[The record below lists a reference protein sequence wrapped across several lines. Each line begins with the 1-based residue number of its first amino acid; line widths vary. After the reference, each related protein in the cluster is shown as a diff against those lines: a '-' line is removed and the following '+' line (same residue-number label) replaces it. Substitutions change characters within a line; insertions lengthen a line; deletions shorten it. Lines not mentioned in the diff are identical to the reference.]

1 MSCPQMRKGAR
12 GRELGR
18 LLVSDASRAGIK
30 VSLGK
35 SGKLRIK
42 AAERPMDEF
51 LAHMLEHKTEILSYL
66 RAKAAAE
73 AMEERMMKA
82 ARGATKPAKR
92 ERRASPGAEAVAV
105 LATSGSSARRR

>member
-42 AAERPMDEF
+42 AADAPEF
-51 LAHMLEHKTEILSYL
+51 LAHMLEHKTEILSHL

-92 ERRASPGAEAVAV
+92 ERRASAGAEAVAV